1 MAEPGRPRVLL
12 VLATSTGGV
21 GRHVASLAAGL
32 TARGCAVTVAGP
44 AATEELF
51 GFRRAGARFRAVEIA
66 GRIRPVAD
74 ARAASGLRRALRG
87 PQRPD
92 LVHAHGLRAG
102 LITALVRPRTR
113 PLVLTLHNPVTAAPG
128 SRRLLVEALERTAVR
143 SADLVLAA
151 SADLA
156 GRARSLGA
164 DDVRLA
170 PVAAPALPAARRS
183 PRQVRTELDAEGR
196 PLLLAVGRLHPQK
209 GFDVLIEAVTALA
222 GRRPPPLA
230 VIAGDGPAES
240 ALRAQIEAAGAPVRL
255 LGRRTDIADLL
266 GAADLVLLPSRWEA
280 RALVAQEALRAGRP
294 LVATRVGGLPGLVGD
309 GAVLVAQEDAGALA
323 AAVAGLLDDPVAAAA
338 LAERGRVQASTWPT
352 EADML
357 EALSTAYV
365 ELAGRGSS
373 WGN

>member
-1 MAEPGRPRVLL
+1 MLL

-32 TARGCAVTVAGP
+32 TERGNAVTVAGP
-44 AATEELF
+44 AATDELF

-66 GRIRPVAD
+66 AGPRPVAD
-74 ARAASGLRRALRG
+74 ARAAGALRRVLRG
-87 PQRPD
+87 PEWPE
-92 LVHAHGLRAG
+92 VIHAHGLRAG
-102 LITALVRPRTR
+102 LITGMVRPRR
-113 PLVLTLHNPVTAAPG
+113 LPLVLSLHNPASGASGP
-128 SRRLLVEALERTAVR
+128 RRLLVGALERTAVC

-156 GRARSLGA
+156 ARARSLGVA
-164 DDVRLA
+164 EVRLA
-170 PVAAPALPAARRS
+170 PVAAPALPPARRS
-183 PRQVRTELDAEGR
+183 ARDVRAEFDAQGR

-222 GRRPPPLA
+222 GRCPPPLA
-230 VIAGDGPAES
+230 VIAGDGPAEA
-240 ALRAQIEAAGAPVRL
+240 ALRAQAEAALAPVRL

-294 LVATRVGGLPGLVGD
+294 LVATAVGGLPALVGD
-309 GAVLVAQEDAGALA
+309 GAVLVAPEDAGALA
-323 AAVAGLLDDPVAAAA
+323 AAVAGLLADPAAAA
-338 LAERGRVQASTWPT
+338 NLAERGRVRASTWPT

-357 EALSTAYV
+357 AELTTVYA
-365 ELAGRGSS
+365 ELAGRGRRR
-373 WGN
+373 GV